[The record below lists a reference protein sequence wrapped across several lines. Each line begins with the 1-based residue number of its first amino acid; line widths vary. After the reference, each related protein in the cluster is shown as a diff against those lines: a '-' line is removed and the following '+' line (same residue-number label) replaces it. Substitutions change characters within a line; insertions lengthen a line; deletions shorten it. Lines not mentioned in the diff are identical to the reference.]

1 MYCPECGRENEE
13 GSKFCSYCGAPLM
26 QEKKEMIPE
35 KKGKSKSKG
44 KLIAVGA
51 IAVVLV
57 VVLAFVG
64 LTFFGYETERANELV
79 DMANTEI
86 ERGNDFLVNN
96 VSVKVGE
103 FREVNFDVG
112 ENEVDSEISLVSGW
126 KNDALQL
133 KTTVGRVKDHFEKA
147 KGHYEETEKLRL
159 PQWYHDYI
167 GLKAQALE
175 KDLER
180 MDKIEV
186 LLNNYVLYYG
196 FAESYLRGQDML
208 GDVEDDLDN
217 GNSYVKNGN
226 YSAAVDSYR
235 DALSKLRGSQEEFS
249 AAGEIIDLDFMD
261 DLDEYLN
268 GLDSALDSLVQATEF
283 LNLGSFLQA
292 NTLLDS
298 ANVELADLELPES
311 AMETGLDSWYD
322 VNIEGLMD
330 EIEALLEEVKELEE
344 EAKELYEENT

>member
-13 GSKFCSYCGAPLM
+13 GSKFCSYCGAPLV
-26 QEKKEMIPE
+26 QEKEEKIPE
-35 KKGKSKSKG
+35 KKGKG

-57 VVLAFVG
+57 VVLALVG
-64 LTFFGYETERANELV
+64 LTSFGYETERANELV

-96 VSVKVGE
+96 VGVKMGE
-103 FREVNFDVG
+103 FREVNYDVG
-112 ENEVDSEISLVSGW
+112 ENEIDNEVSLVSGW
-126 KNDALQL
+126 KNDALGL

-147 KGHYEETEKLRL
+147 KGYYEDTKELRL

-167 GLKAQALE
+167 GLKIQALE

-208 GDVEDDLDN
+208 GDVEDDLDK

-235 DALSKLRGSQEEFS
+235 DALSKLRDSQEEFS

-311 AMETGLDSWYD
+311 AIDEGLDSWYD
-322 VNIEGLMD
+322 VNIEGIID
-330 EIEALLEEVKELEE
+330 EIEALLEDVRELEE
-344 EAKELYEENT
+344 DAEDLYEENA

>member
-147 KGHYEETEKLRL
+147 KEYYEDTKELRL

-167 GLKAQALE
+167 ELKVQALE

-180 MDKIEV
+180 MDKIEL

-208 GDVEDDLDN
+208 GDVEVDLDK

-235 DALSKLRGSQEEFS
+235 NALSKLRDSQEEFS

-344 EAKELYEENT
+344 EAEDLYGENA